1 MTKQAMTTRRELIA
15 RSLAAAGAATLAG
28 SPALAALG
36 DGAIPH
42 RPIPSTGEMLPVI
55 GLGSSKVVE
64 QIAQN
69 GTDPLLSVLRA
80 LVAHGG
86 RLVDT
91 WPRNAE
97 NDAGFGRV
105 AAMPEFSGKLFV
117 TTKVDQV
124 GKEVGVRQ
132 FRDALRNY
140 QRSVIDL
147 VQIFSLTDLDTHWP
161 SLKEWTAEG
170 AALHRRHVSQDARHA
185 DLEEFLRRE
194 RPDFV
199 QMNYSITE
207 RAVEER
213 LLPFAADRGAAVV
226 INRPFMNGAYFDRL
240 EGKALPEWA
249 REFGCET
256 WAQFS
261 LKYILAN
268 PSLTSVLTE
277 TSDPKHMEENVLTA
291 AGPLPSRRAAPHR
304 EPLRRFDASAQNEL
318 FVRSSGRRY
327 RLK

>member
-1 MTKQAMTTRRELIA
+1 MTKQTTTRRGFIAGSSAAVAAVSLA
-15 RSLAAAGAATLAG
+15 RSA
-28 SPALAALG
+28 ALAAVEQHG
-36 DGAIPH
+36 IPL

-69 GTDPLLSVLRA
+69 GTDPLLNVLRA

-86 RLVDT
+86 KLVDT
-91 WPRNAE
+91 WPRNAA

-105 AAMPEFSGKLFV
+105 ASMPEFRDKLFV

-124 GKEVGVRQ
+124 GKDVGIRQ
-132 FRDALRNY
+132 FRDSLRNY
-140 QRSVIDL
+140 QRDVIDL

-161 SLKEWTAEG
+161 SLKEWKAEG
-170 AALHRRHVSQDARHA
+170 AARYIGVTVSQDSRHA
-185 DLEEFLRRE
+185 DLEQFLQRE

-240 EGKALPEWA
+240 EGKELPAWA
-249 REFGCET
+249 QEFGCET

-268 PSLTSVLTE
+268 PALTSVLTE

-291 AGPLPSRRAAPHR
+291 AGELPNKKERRRMR
-304 EPLRRFDASAQNEL
+304 EFIAT
-318 FVRSSGRRY
+318 V
-327 RLK
+327 

>member
-1 MTKQAMTTRRELIA
+1 
-15 RSLAAAGAATLAG
+15 
-28 SPALAALG
+28 
-36 DGAIPH
+36 
-42 RPIPSTGEMLPVI
+42 MLPVI

-64 QIAQN
+64 QVAQN
-69 GTDPLLSVLRA
+69 GTEPLANVLRA

-86 RLVDT
+86 KLVDT
-91 WPRNAE
+91 WPRNAA
-97 NDAGFGRV
+97 NDAGLGRV
-105 AAMPEFSGKLFV
+105 LALPEFRDTLFV
-117 TTKVDQV
+117 TTKIDQV
-124 GKEVGVRQ
+124 GKDVGIRQ
-132 FRDALRNY
+132 FRDAQRNY
-140 QRSVIDL
+140 QREVIDL

-161 SLKEWTAEG
+161 SLKDFKAEG
-170 AALHRRHVSQDARHA
+170 SARYIGVTVSQDSRHA
-185 DLEEFLRRE
+185 DLEQFLRRE
-194 RPDFV
+194 QPDFV

-213 LLPFAADRGAAVV
+213 LLPFAADRGVAVI

-277 TSDPKHMEENVLTA
+277 TGDPKHMEENVLTA
-291 AGPLPSRRAAPHR
+291 TGALPNEAQRQRMR
-304 EPLRRFDASAQNEL
+304 EFIAT
-318 FVRSSGRRY
+318 V
-327 RLK
+327 

>member
-1 MTKQAMTTRRELIA
+1 MRHHETTTRRELIA
-15 RSLAAAGAATLAG
+15 RSLAAAGAAALAG
-28 SPALAALG
+28 SPALTALAQHG
-36 DGAIPH
+36 VPQ
-42 RPIPSTGEMLPVI
+42 RPIPSTGELLPVI

-69 GTDPLLSVLRA
+69 GTEPLASVLRA

-86 RLVDT
+86 KLVDT

-97 NDAGFGRV
+97 NDAGLGRV
-105 AAMPEFSGKLFV
+105 ISMPEFRDKLFV

-124 GKEVGVRQ
+124 GKEAGIRQ
-132 FRDALRNY
+132 FRDSLRNY
-140 QRSVIDL
+140 RRSVIDL

-161 SLKEWTAEG
+161 SLKEWKAEG
-170 AALHRRHVSQDARHA
+170 AARYIGVTVSQDSRHA
-185 DLEEFLRRE
+185 DLEQFLRRE

-213 LLPFAADRGAAVV
+213 LLPFAADRGVAVV

-249 REFGCET
+249 RELGCET

-277 TSDPKHMEENVLTA
+277 TGDPQHMEENILA
-291 AGPLPSRRAAPHR
+291 ATGALPNEAQRQRMR
-304 EPLRRFDASAQNEL
+304 ELIAT
-318 FVRSSGRRY
+318 V
-327 RLK
+327 

>member
-1 MTKQAMTTRRELIA
+1 MTQHATTTRREFVA

-28 SPALAALG
+28 SPALEALAQHG
-36 DGAIPH
+36 IPQ

-64 QIAQN
+64 QVAQN
-69 GTDPLLSVLRA
+69 GTEPLANVLRA

-86 RLVDT
+86 KLVDT
-91 WPRNAE
+91 WPRNAA
-97 NDAGFGRV
+97 NDAGLGRV
-105 AAMPEFSGKLFV
+105 LALPEFRDTLFV
-117 TTKVDQV
+117 TTKIDQIGKDV
-124 GKEVGVRQ
+124 GIRQ
-132 FRDALRNY
+132 FRDAQRNY
-140 QRSVIDL
+140 QREILDL

-161 SLKEWTAEG
+161 SLKDFKAEG
-170 AALHRRHVSQDARHA
+170 SARYIGVTVSQDSRHA
-185 DLEEFLRRE
+185 DLEQFMRRE
-194 RPDFV
+194 QPDFV

-213 LLPFAADRGAAVV
+213 LLPFAADRGIAVI

-240 EGKALPEWA
+240 EGKALPEWV

-277 TSDPKHMEENVLTA
+277 TGDPKHMEENVLTA
-291 AGPLPSRRAAPHR
+291 AGALPNEAQRQRMR
-304 EPLRRFDASAQNEL
+304 EFIAT
-318 FVRSSGRRY
+318 V
-327 RLK
+327 